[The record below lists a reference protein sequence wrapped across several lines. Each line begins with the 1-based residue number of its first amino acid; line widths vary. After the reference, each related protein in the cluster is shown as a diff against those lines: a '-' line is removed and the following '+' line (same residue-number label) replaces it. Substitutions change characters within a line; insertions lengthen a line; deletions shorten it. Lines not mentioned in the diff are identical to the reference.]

1 VVLAHHQKIRIS
13 LINGSRGFDCVKY
26 TILGFQQ
33 EKLIESKLSIEDAF
47 ILRTIKDLYSS
58 ATMEFITID
67 NDRLMW
73 VNYSYLLE
81 QIPIVGSKRNLMR
94 RIESYSNNFLIV
106 RMLKKQRNGIRG
118 NFSYIAPTEKLDRLQ
133 DFDLMTKSHK
143 GYDKI
148 AQGLGQN
155 GIRVMTKSHNKD
167 TSISDTSIIDT
178 KELSSIKITDDV
190 SDYQFLSD
198 ELVKLILSNNKKARI
213 PTSFIK
219 WNTDFRYMIKRD
231 NRSVDEIR
239 SVMVFSQEDQFWK
252 ANILSPKK
260 LREKFDTLFL
270 QKGRSNGGTRN
281 NTSKITAD
289 LPEGERD
296 WGFNRTGK

>member
-1 VVLAHHQKIRIS
+1 MPVIRVDK
-13 LINGSRGFDCVKY
+13 NKNY
-26 TILGFQQ
+26 TIMSNHHLRDKSLSLKAKGIMSFMLSLPDDWDYTVAGLSKCSKDGIEGVRAALREL
-33 EKLIESKLSIEDAF
+33 EKKRYLVIEQN
-47 ILRTIKDLYSS
+47 RTGGK
-58 ATMEFITID
+58 F
-67 NDRLMW
+67 
-73 VNYSYLLE
+73 
-81 QIPIVGSKRNLMR
+81 
-94 RIESYSNNFLIV
+94 SNTEYVL
-106 RMLKKQRNGIRG
+106 
-118 NFSYIAPTEKLDRLQ
+118 TEKPFTEKPLSVEPLSEKPIQ
-133 DFDLMTKSHK
+133 ISTNVISTNL
-143 GYDKI
+143 
-148 AQGLGQN
+148 
-155 GIRVMTKSHNKD
+155 
-167 TSISDTSIIDT
+167 TST
-178 KELSSIKITDDV
+178 KELSLDKITADV

-270 QKGRSNGGTRN
+270 QKGRSNGGIRN

-296 WGFNRTGK
+296 WGFQRTSK